1 MGTSDGESDPGGSGP
16 ADDSGGE
23 PDLGQDPTA
32 SSGETPEDTSPSG
45 DEGEALGPPDASTS
59 ALSAAI
65 DGSIVAAVESGLDL
79 GSPVGDAS
87 GSTESSSVENGWLA
101 APPKIDPYTRVLAT
115 MGGFGAYTRVDTEPY
130 TNVAV
135 SDAEINS
142 FTGTPPSV
150 PFAADG
156 AGSTPNVT
164 PSPAA
169 APVERDKPRIGLT
182 PAEQADAQAYL
193 EALLAAYPINQQAA
207 QSPLPTPAP
216 PSGPSPAP
224 AAPPP
229 LAPPD
234 KPVIGLTPFEQ
245 AIENLRDIQDQL
257 RGVFPS
263 PINQPGA
270 PSPLPT
276 PAPPSGPSP
285 APAAP
290 PPLAPPDTPVIG
302 LTPFEQAIEN
312 LRDIQDQLRG
322 VFPSPINQ
330 PGAPSP
336 RPTPA
341 PPSAPRPAP
350 AAPPPLAPRPV
361 PETTGLIFDQLNAE
375 NARAIAALQAGTGQV
390 PTVDVTQLLENIG
403 PVLNQQERSR
413 AVDAGKRVAQ
423 LEKDARDAEDAQIA
437 KELPGTLG
445 SVTPIYGSVQSSRVH
460 VSHGNYVRGV
470 AYGALAISDVFL
482 VKSVALGVGKLAL
495 KAGGLAL
502 GAGAGVLAKSAAE
515 EALETFG
522 RSGAKQLTLHT
533 GPESRVYQLVD
544 EAGEPWRFGET
555 VDIRTRLS
563 AHGRSF
569 GRNFRG
575 LQLISDPLALPQ
587 ARALEESLGET
598 LGEATLSRESGSMY
612 KLGGGWSAE
621 FEGLSGAE
629 ALRRPSFTLLN
640 PGYYPW
646 VGGLPW

>member
-270 PSPLPT
+270 PSP
-276 PAPPSGPSP
+276 
-285 APAAP
+285 
-290 PPLAPPDTPVIG
+290 
-302 LTPFEQAIEN
+302 
-312 LRDIQDQLRG
+312 
-322 VFPSPINQ
+322 
-330 PGAPSP
+330 

-445 SVTPIYGSVQSSRVH
+445 SVTPIYGSFQSSRVH

-470 AYGALAISDVFL
+470 AYGALLISDLFL
-482 VKSVALGVGKLAL
+482 VKAIV
-495 KAGGLAL
+495 
-502 GAGAGVLAKSAAE
+502 
-515 EALETFG
+515 
-522 RSGAKQLTLHT
+522 
-533 GPESRVYQLVD
+533 
-544 EAGEPWRFGET
+544 
-555 VDIRTRLS
+555 
-563 AHGRSF
+563 
-569 GRNFRG
+569 
-575 LQLISDPLALPQ
+575 
-587 ARALEESLGET
+587 
-598 LGEATLSRESGSMY
+598 
-612 KLGGGWSAE
+612 LGGGKLLVRGVAGLLAVAAE
-621 FEGLSGAE
+621 DAAPRLGRGAWAGGEAQWGAALRTPAEHDLKLSGFRLAPRPAE
-629 ALRRPSFTLLN
+629 LAIERVYTPRVLQRAEDVGARDLGHNFPRLLDPIIFSSETRYLTRLGGLGRAGSVTYASEGGFVTLTKSGRGVAESVGFWEIGVLETNSGVERIIHRSFTGNVPVL
-640 PGYYPW
+640 
-646 VGGLPW
+646 